1 VRDSSPATE
10 RPRPELRELLERVLD
25 GVDLSEEEARQA
37 LLALA
42 RPGEEDALKAGFLVA
57 LRAKCETATELR
69 GLVRGMLE
77 LARGPL
83 GSRPAVLADTCGTG
97 GDGSDSFNVS
107 TAAALL
113 TAALG
118 IPVAK
123 HGNRSISSRCG
134 SADLVEAL
142 GIGFAKDPADAS
154 RRIEELGFAFLFAPN
169 FHPSAAAV
177 APARRALG
185 IRTVFNV
192 LGPLVNPARPT
203 HQLVG
208 AYEPDAARTMAQA
221 LAGLGIERAFCIHG
235 DPGWDEATPAGDFLC
250 LQVEHGEIGEAVLG
264 PADFG
269 LERCRPE
276 ELAGGDATE
285 NAGLCLG
292 VFAGEKGPIADAVAM
307 NAALVLLLTDRES
320 DPVRALR
327 VAQAALEDGRAK
339 AFLDRLV
346 AFDD

>member
-1 VRDSSPATE
+1 MTDPVA
-10 RPRPELRELLERVLD
+10 ELRELLEHVLD
-25 GVDLSEEEARQA
+25 GVDLNEDEARAA

-42 RPGEEDALKAGFLVA
+42 RPELEDALKAGFLVA
-57 LRAKCETATELR
+57 LRAKCETASELR
-69 GLVRGMLE
+69 GFVRGMLE

-118 IPVAK
+118 VPVAK

-142 GIGFAKDPADAS
+142 GLRFAESPEDAT
-154 RRIEELGFAFLFAPN
+154 RRLEKLGFAFLFAPS

-177 APARRALG
+177 APARKALG
-185 IRTVFNV
+185 VRTVFNV

-203 HQLVG
+203 HQLIG
-208 AYEPDAARTMAQA
+208 AYEPDAARAMAEA
-221 LAGLGIERAFCIHG
+221 LAGLGVERAFCVHG
-235 DPGWDEATPAGDFLC
+235 EPGWDEATPAGEFLC
-250 LQVEHGEIGEAVLG
+250 LQVERGEIGEAVLD
-264 PADFG
+264 PSDFG
-269 LERCRPE
+269 VERCRPE
-276 ELAGGDATE
+276 DLAGGDAEE
-285 NAGLCLG
+285 NARLCRR
-292 VFAGEKGPIADAVAM
+292 VFEGEKGPIADAVAL

-320 DPVRALR
+320 DPERALR
-327 VAQAALEDGRAK
+327 VARAPLEDGRAK
-339 AFLDRLV
+339 AYLDRLQ
-346 AFDD
+346 AFDE